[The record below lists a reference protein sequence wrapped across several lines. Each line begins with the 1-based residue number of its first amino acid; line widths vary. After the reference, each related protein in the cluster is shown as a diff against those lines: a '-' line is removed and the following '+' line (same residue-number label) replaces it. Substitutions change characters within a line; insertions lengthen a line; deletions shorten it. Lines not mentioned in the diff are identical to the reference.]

1 MPPPLKP
8 GWRWENGHFE
18 FTQKSEKEDLSSG
31 LTDQARTTA
40 EFSKAM
46 SSLVNYLE
54 FEGEESGM
62 FHNNRLPTLDTEIWW
77 DEVSKNIKYSFYEK
91 PMCPNIVIQKDTALS
106 ENCIRSSLVQEGV
119 RRLLNC
125 SGDLPVI
132 EKQEILSK
140 FASKMLNSKHSV
152 ESVKFMLVHS
162 VTRYNE
168 IIRRSNLNPV
178 DPNYK
183 PLHFDQNFKTHERKL
198 SKFLALTNWYSN
210 SELKPTK
217 NWRSELPPEWK
228 GSKPDQIKVPGYD
241 FTTVLQCP
249 SSKNGRLMKSLAKIE
264 PRLTKSTGYAVKIVE
279 RGGRPLSKM
288 FSTNLGSG
296 KCERRKCKVCSDP
309 DCKGSTL
316 CQVKSVVYE
325 SVCKLCEKVHKSN
338 PSTKHPGRYVGETY
352 RTLSERVGEHFASLE
367 NWENGS
373 FMLKHWALK
382 HPDEMNP
389 PLQIQGPK
397 ETQ

>member
-1 MPPPLKP
+1 MVRRQGRPSLGGEKSKKDSSWRDTKKEIFESEKRCIVATVMEISITVVMSTHIYNFCGNLYLQKQGGPIGLRSTASLANLIMKIWDMAWIRLLKNEGIMWHLYFRYVDDNRLFAPPLKP
-8 GWRWENGHFE
+8 GWKWENGHFE

-31 LTDQARTTA
+31 LTNQARTTA

-46 SSLVNYLE
+46 LSLVNYLE

-178 DPNYK
+178 NPNYK

-198 SKFLALTNWYSN
+198 SKF
-210 SELKPTK
+210 
-217 NWRSELPPEWK
+217 
-228 GSKPDQIKVPGYD
+228 
-241 FTTVLQCP
+241 
-249 SSKNGRLMKSLAKIE
+249 
-264 PRLTKSTGYAVKIVE
+264 
-279 RGGRPLSKM
+279 
-288 FSTNLGSG
+288 
-296 KCERRKCKVCSDP
+296 
-309 DCKGSTL
+309 
-316 CQVKSVVYE
+316 
-325 SVCKLCEKVHKSN
+325 
-338 PSTKHPGRYVGETY
+338 
-352 RTLSERVGEHFASLE
+352 
-367 NWENGS
+367 
-373 FMLKHWALK
+373 
-382 HPDEMNP
+382 
-389 PLQIQGPK
+389 
-397 ETQ
+397 